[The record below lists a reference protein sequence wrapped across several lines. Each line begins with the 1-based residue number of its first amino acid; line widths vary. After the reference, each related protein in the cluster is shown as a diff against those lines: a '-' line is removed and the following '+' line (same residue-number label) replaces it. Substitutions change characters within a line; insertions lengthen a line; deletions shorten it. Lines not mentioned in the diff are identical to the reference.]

1 MERLTD
7 YDYEELSN
15 EPLFSELIKRLKRYE
30 SVFYNPDGTE
40 RVTMERLAELVEADK
55 EGKCLITNCKT
66 NDLRELYDRL
76 SYISDGDE
84 PETYK
89 SGYWTGHKNGQVE
102 LLNFIL
108 QDGKGTDNTSESETM
123 REPEAQAAL
132 AERKE

>member
-1 MERLTD
+1 MGERKINPISGTD
-7 YDYEELSN
+7 RNYLNALDTIIFDDDGMHRITIN
-15 EPLFSELIKRLKRYE
+15 RLK
-30 SVFYNPDGTE
+30 
-40 RVTMERLAELVEADK
+40 ELVEADK
-55 EGKCLITNCKT
+55 EGRCLITNCKT

-89 SGYWTGHKNGQVE
+89 SGYWTGHKTGQIE

-108 QDGKGTDNTSESETM
+108 RDSNDTDNTSKSETM